1 MTLAILPNWLGDL
14 VMVEPAVR
22 ALRRRGEVTGVVAPG
37 LADLVEDCGLVDRLE
52 IFDRRGRDRGI
63 GGLLRAGRRLRG
75 ADRAW
80 VFGPSL
86 RAAALS
92 AAARV
97 PHRIGLGG
105 AGREVFLTDVRRA
118 PGPARSN
125 HTVDTW
131 LQMADPAEGADA
143 VCDWSVGARGERG
156 LSALLEEEAC
166 LTRPFAAFAISAQY
180 GPTKELPIAT
190 FLAIAEKLSDRH
202 GLVPVFVGGPAARER
217 ERARV
222 AASATG
228 GIDLAG
234 RTDLSVLAAVLE
246 RASVFVGNDSGPM
259 HLAAALGTPTLG
271 IFGSTSP
278 AWTAPRGKAA
288 RVIGPAEVDCS
299 PCFRK
304 TCPFDRECLTGIAP
318 ENVANA
324 VTGLLGEST

>member
-1 MTLAILPNWLGDL
+1 
-14 VMVEPAVR
+14 
-22 ALRRRGEVTGVVAPG
+22 
-37 LADLVEDCGLVDRLE
+37 
-52 IFDRRGRDRGI
+52 
-63 GGLLRAGRRLRG
+63 
-75 ADRAW
+75 
-80 VFGPSL
+80 
-86 RAAALS
+86 
-92 AAARV
+92 
-97 PHRIGLGG
+97 
-105 AGREVFLTDVRRA
+105 
-118 PGPARSN
+118 
-125 HTVDTW
+125 
-131 LQMADPAEGADA
+131 MADPAEGANA
-143 VCDWSVGARGERG
+143 VCGWSVGARGEGG
-156 LSALLEEEAC
+156 LSALLEEEAR

-190 FLAIAEKLSDRH
+190 FLAVAEELSDRH
-202 GLVPVFVGGPAARER
+202 GLVPVFVGGRAAREC

-228 GIDLAG
+228 GVDLAG